1 MIRKTLFVANSIVS
15 IPFGIGCVVAPSPF
29 ISLFGATL
37 GPAGALMM
45 RYGGAWLIGLGLI
58 TWLTRNA
65 TDGAIGRAIA
75 QALTAAYLVTLVVSV
90 LGQFA
95 GVLNLLGWMPVAI
108 QLFFAA
114 GFGLSVVTSPESI
127 VPAQQPS

>member
-1 MIRKTLFVANSIVS
+1 MTRKALFVANSIIS

-45 RYGGAWLIGLGLI
+45 RYGGAWLIGLGLV
-58 TWLTRNA
+58 TWLTRDVA
-65 TDGAIGRAIA
+65 GGAMGRAIA

-95 GVLNLLGWMPVAI
+95 GVLNLLGWMPVVI
-108 QLFFAA
+108 QLCFAA
-114 GFGLSVVTSPESI
+114 GFASSLVTSLERT
-127 VPAQQPS
+127 VPTEQPL